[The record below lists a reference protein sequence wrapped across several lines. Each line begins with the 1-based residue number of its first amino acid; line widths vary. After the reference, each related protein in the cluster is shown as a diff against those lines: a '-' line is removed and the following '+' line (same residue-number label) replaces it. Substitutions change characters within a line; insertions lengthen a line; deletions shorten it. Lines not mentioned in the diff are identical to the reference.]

1 MKNINSFSVVVDAMV
16 SKGVM
21 RVDAEAFVSDIVKWV
36 ANFGKSQD
44 EAINNL
50 METIE
55 DTHFIYHHTDVASIQ
70 CLAARIAFLLGWT
83 EQEAIELVDVVG
95 EADYD
100 CSNTYVILSLC
111 GVAGVGYS
119 IRSKVFTSMELTAIN
134 TAD

>member
-1 MKNINSFSVVVDAMV
+1 MKNINSISVVVDAMV

-21 RVDAEAFVSDIVKWV
+21 RVDAEAFVSEIVKWV
-36 ANFGKSQD
+36 ANFGESQD

-55 DTHFIYHHTDVASIQ
+55 DTHFIYHHTDVASMQ
-70 CLAARIAFLLGWT
+70 CLAARIAFLSGWT
-83 EQEAIELVDVVG
+83 EQEAIELVDAVG

-100 CSNTYVILSLC
+100 CSTTYDILTLC
-111 GVAGVGYS
+111 GVEGVGYS

-134 TAD
+134 TAH